1 MTKNNWPEFFTALT
15 HALDREDWK
24 KGLDVLFTTL
34 RQGFMFDNVVI
45 YRAEAQTSLPEAIY
59 ARALGRGRSAEAEA
73 AWGES
78 LANTVLN
85 ERRIVHQAPA
95 GPSNGDRLA
104 NPHFLGLPL
113 YLVEGHG
120 ALVFIRFGGPPY
132 TEEQIRLASLAAI
145 ETSHILDRG
154 QLREALAQLE
164 AARHR
169 AQLQDDFLAAIS
181 HDIHTPLGF
190 IKGYT
195 TSLLRS
201 DAEWDHET
209 RREFLTIIDE
219 ETDRLVNLLDRLLDS
234 ARLQQGMLPMDFQ
247 PVRLEALIRD
257 VALRMQTRVPT
268 LRIALDLE
276 DAPPLQADVVRL
288 GQVLENLFDNAL
300 KHAPGAPIQI
310 TLRATPDT
318 QTIVFADEGP
328 GIPPQH
334 LPFIFERFYRVPGE
348 SAVRG
353 TGLGLFICREIVR
366 AHGGQISV
374 ETSPGK
380 GTAFR
385 IDLPLQ
391 PPPWPSDSVIRSA
404 MRGGR
409 PYEQ

>member
-1 MTKNNWPEFFTALT
+1 MSDTWSEFYGALLQ
-15 HALDREDWK
+15 ALDNPDWK
-24 KGLDVLFTTL
+24 KGLDALFTVL
-34 RQGFMFDNVVI
+34 RQRFLFDNVVI
-45 YRAEAQTSLPEAIY
+45 YRAEASSSLPEAVY
-59 ARALGRGRSAEAEA
+59 ARALGRGRRAEAEA
-73 AWGES
+73 AWGEGI
-78 LANTVLN
+78 ANLVLS
-85 ERRIVHQAPA
+85 EQKIVHEPPA
-95 GPSNGDRLA
+95 TPLAEDRLA
-104 NPHFLGLPL
+104 NPHLLGLPFHTADG
-113 YLVEGHG
+113 YG
-120 ALVFIRFGGPPY
+120 ALIFVRFGGPPY
-132 TEEQIRLASLAAI
+132 TGEQIQQATLAAI
-145 ETSHILDRG
+145 AVAHLLDRHA
-154 QLREALAQLE
+154 LRQTLSQLE

-201 DAEWDHET
+201 DTRWDEAT
-209 RREFLTIIDE
+209 QREFLTIIDE
-219 ETDRLVNLLDRLLDS
+219 ETDRLVTMLDRLLDS
-234 ARLQQGMLPMDFQ
+234 ARLQQGMLPMEFQ

-257 VALRMQTRVPT
+257 VALRMQTRVPD
-268 LRIALDLE
+268 LRLTLDLTE
-276 DAPPLQADVVRL
+276 APPLQADTVRL

-300 KHAPGAPIQI
+300 KYAPGAPVKI
-310 TLRATPDT
+310 TLQATPQK

-348 SAVRG
+348 SAARG

-385 IDLPLQ
+385 IDLPVKPLSGMAEAGKQ
-391 PPPWPSDSVIRSA
+391 TVKEAS
-404 MRGGR
+404 
-409 PYEQ
+409 

>member
-1 MTKNNWPEFFTALT
+1 MDQDWPEFFAALT
-15 HALDREDWK
+15 YALDREDWRR
-24 KGLDVLFTTL
+24 GLDTLFTTL
-34 RQGFMFDNVVI
+34 RPHFLFDNVVI
-45 YRAEAQTSLPEAIY
+45 YRAETRDALPEAIY

-73 AWGES
+73 SWGENV
-78 LANTVLN
+78 ANTVFS
-85 ERRIVHQAPA
+85 EGKIVHLP
-95 GPSNGDRLA
+95 PSTPSSENRLA
-104 NPHFLGLPL
+104 NPHVLGLPL
-113 YLVEGHG
+113 SLADGRG
-120 ALVFIRFGGPPY
+120 TLFFIRFGGPPY
-132 TEEQIRLASLAAI
+132 TEEQIHLASLAAL
-145 ETSHILDRG
+145 TAALILDRRT
-154 QLREALAQLE
+154 LREIRAQLD

-201 DAEWDHET
+201 DAEWDRET
-209 RREFLTIIDE
+209 QREFLTVIDE
-219 ETDRLVNLLDRLLDS
+219 ETDRLVNMLDRLLDS

-257 VALRMQTRVPT
+257 MALRMQTRVPT
-268 LRIALDLE
+268 LRIALDLAE
-276 DAPPLQADVVRL
+276 APPIRADGVRL

-310 TLRATPDT
+310 TLQAMPEK
-318 QTIVFADEGP
+318 QSIIFADQGP
-328 GIPPQH
+328 GIPPEH

-348 SAVRG
+348 SAARG

-391 PPPWPSDSVIRSA
+391 PPPSPAGTA
-404 MRGGR
+404 MREV
-409 PYEQ
+409 P